1 MKPIFHV
8 VQTENF
14 TAVESEISDKMKGI
28 KLLNALLGKKSS
40 DSIPGDGQGQAGQGS
55 EQPDG
60 DVGVPVPCRGVRLD
74 GR

>member
-28 KLLNALLGKKSS
+28 KLLNALLGGKKAVVVSL
-40 DSIPGDGQGQAGQGS
+40 
-55 EQPDG
+55 EM
-60 DVGVPVPCRGVRLD
+60 VKVRLD
-74 GR
+74 WALNDLMET